1 MTTRQEEA
9 SIVTNE
15 QKKKFNF
22 SEKVSVKKIK
32 ISLKAVN
39 GLLGTIVLALFIFHL
54 SSGISRDAA
63 GVQLGK
69 MKTAYNELSEEN
81 SRLDSKVSY
90 LGSYDY
96 LKNKIAALEM
106 VKVDKIKI
114 ITDNGQVAR
123 K

>member
-1 MTTRQEEA
+1 MRQEEA

-15 QKKKFNF
+15 QSKKFSF

-32 ISLKAVN
+32 ISFKAVN
-39 GLLGTIVLALFIFHL
+39 GLLGAIVLALFIFHL
-54 SSGISRDAA
+54 SCGISRDAA

-69 MKTAYNELSEEN
+69 MKTNYNELSEEN

-96 LKNKIAALEM
+96 LKDKITALEM

-114 ITDNGQVAR
+114 ITDNGQVA
-123 K
+123 KK